1 MQGTNLAAR
10 LPHPPDW
17 LGGFIAHLAARHG
30 PARACTM
37 ITVLGRLLE
46 DGHPGHP
53 QAVLER
59 ARRPGRSMGSL
70 ARALEGFFT
79 ARGLALPTDQDER
92 LAAGRRRR
100 RTDAVPGPLR
110 PAAESF
116 AAFMLRARE
125 RALRAGTVPREDE
138 TIETALATVRDLA
151 RFMDHYLGKRD
162 WALADVHDIEAF
174 LATLPNGRKR
184 RLTVLRQFFR
194 FARAQKIVLA
204 DPTRGLSAS
213 QPAGFTGQTLLL
225 ARQRELFR
233 RWTAAPGV
241 HPHEALL
248 GILALVHGVS
258 SLEARRLRLDDVD
271 HGARAVR
278 LGKRPPVPLDPASWD
293 ALKRCLA
300 HRDAQATEN
309 PHVMVTRGTRA
320 RTCPASAA
328 YVSHVLDPCGVP
340 PRMLRSTRLVDL
352 VNTMDPKLVAAA
364 FGMDAESVMIYLADH
379 LDADRESALPRSRA

>member
-1 MQGTNLAAR
+1 
-10 LPHPPDW
+10 
-17 LGGFIAHLAARHG
+17 
-30 PARACTM
+30 
-37 ITVLGRLLE
+37 
-46 DGHPGHP
+46 
-53 QAVLER
+53 
-59 ARRPGRSMGSL
+59 
-70 ARALEGFFT
+70 
-79 ARGLALPTDQDER
+79 
-92 LAAGRRRR
+92 
-100 RTDAVPGPLR
+100 
-110 PAAESF
+110 
-116 AAFMLRARE
+116 MLRARE

-151 RFMDHYLGKRD
+151 LFMDRCLGKRD

-174 LATLPNGRKR
+174 LATLPKGRKR

-233 RWTAAPGV
+233 RWTTSPDA

-248 GILALVHGVS
+248 GILALVHGTS
-258 SLEARRLRLDDVD
+258 SLEVRGLRTDDID
-271 HGARAVR
+271 QGARAVR
-278 LGKRPPVPLDPASWD
+278 LGKRPRPVPLDPASWD
-293 ALKRCLA
+293 ALQRCLA

-340 PRMLRSTRLVDL
+340 PRTLRSTRLIDL

-364 FGMDAESVMIYLADH
+364 FGMDAESVMIYLADRV
-379 LDADRESALPRSRA
+379 DPTRLPETQST